1 LGMPA
6 LDAAAATPTQKMGFF
21 RSLGWVLLHVP
32 RNLWRVTV
40 IALPLMLLAGVAGAV
55 LAEILPW
62 DLLTRLSHVHGFFPS
77 AGLLLVATLF
87 GVLLPVPI
95 AFDVIVCSVLL
106 NSGMPVPVV
115 AALLAT
121 LGIYSVYAW
130 SLLGATLSWRVA
142 TVAAAAVF
150 VLGIGAGAAAAL
162 LENWHDI
169 GQSREAAQL
178 AALPPTPSR

>member
-1 LGMPA
+1 M
-6 LDAAAATPTQKMGFF
+6 
-21 RSLGWVLLHVP
+21 SVLLV
-32 RNLWRVTV
+32 
-40 IALPLMLLAGVAGAV
+40 ALPLMLLAGVLGAILV
-55 LAEILPW
+55 EILPW
-62 DLLTRLSHVHGFFPS
+62 NALNHVARVDGVL
-77 AGLLLVATLF
+77 ANGAVLLLATAF
-87 GVLLPVPI
+87 GVLLPVPM

-150 VLGIGAGAAAAL
+150 VVGLGTGVAAAV
-162 LENWHDI
+162 LENWHD
-169 GQSREAAQL
+169 
-178 AALPPTPSR
+178 